1 MDFRWLSSYCINFNS
16 PPGGSVATIIQSL
29 RGLDVRYEY
38 LGAQPAPIIPTPA
51 GFFIPRRPYDEC
63 QCCLVEYNRRPFFFF
78 FRCLYACEPSSRSL
92 REDPPSNRQNTR
104 STPHTASKAP
114 KGREGIRTWNKAK
127 SRRGIANGRSQGA
140 RIARTL
146 QAGLSRSAAQRW
158 HQDRALARSAYLC

>member
-1 MDFRWLSSYCINFNS
+1 MWS
-16 PPGGSVATIIQSL
+16 TI
-29 RGLDVRYEY
+29 
-38 LGAQPAPIIPTPA
+38 GA
-51 GFFIPRRPYDEC
+51 
-63 QCCLVEYNRRPFFFF
+63 LF

-92 REDPPSNRQNTR
+92 REDPPSNRPNTR

-158 HQDRALARSAYLC
+158 HQERALARSADLCRWAEPFSPVQPCVPSSALEKEPRTLLMGRTRVHADPCPGAWQVGWWPRPAERLVGLRLD